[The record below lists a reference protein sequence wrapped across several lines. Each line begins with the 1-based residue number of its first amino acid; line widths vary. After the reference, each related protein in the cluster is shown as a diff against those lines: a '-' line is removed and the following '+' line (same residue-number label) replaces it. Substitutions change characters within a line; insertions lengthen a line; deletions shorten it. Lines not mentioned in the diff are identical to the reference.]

1 MNSKQRVAA
10 VIAHTQPDKI
20 PKTLWHQ
27 ICDQSLV
34 DKVIQKYGK
43 LLNFYELL
51 GLDIYSVYASTLNN
65 LPDHLSIKQALNT
78 RLPEPS
84 MQGIVSSEQ
93 PHLDFLTIEQI
104 VKVYGESKYII
115 GTLPGVFELAQYLM
129 GTEGILLS
137 MALYKNRLKSFFQYL
152 ADWLVKVAHIMV
164 KCGVDALFLTDDW
177 GENNKLLFNPQDWWE
192 LIYPADKKIVD
203 AVKEEGLP
211 VGLHSDGYIMDILPG
226 VVRMGVDILH
236 PVQTS
241 AGMNIQKVK
250 QKFGDKLCI
259 MGGLDIEYILPRSSK
274 KELTDTIRVM
284 LESLKSEGGFIFCTE
299 HTPQPDTE
307 IERVKLACEIVDMYG
322 KYEVNVKH

>member
-1 MNSKQRVAA
+1 
-10 VIAHTQPDKI
+10 
-20 PKTLWHQ
+20 
-27 ICDQSLV
+27 
-34 DKVIQKYGK
+34 
-43 LLNFYELL
+43 
-51 GLDIYSVYASTLNN
+51 
-65 LPDHLSIKQALNT
+65 
-78 RLPEPS
+78 
-84 MQGIVSSEQ
+84 
-93 PHLDFLTIEQI
+93 
-104 VKVYGESKYII
+104 
-115 GTLPGVFELAQYLM
+115 M
-129 GTEGILLS
+129 GTENVLLS

-164 KCGVDALFLTDDW
+164 KCGVDALFFTDDW

-192 LIYPADKKIVD
+192 LIYPADKKITD

-211 VGLHSDGYIMDILPG
+211 VGLHSDGYIMDILLG
-226 VVRMGVDILH
+226 VVKMGVDILH
-236 PVQTS
+236 PVQIS

-274 KELTDTIRVM
+274 KELTDTIRVT

-307 IERVKLACEIVDMYG
+307 IERIKLACEIVDIYG